1 VNQSTASVTYNGE
14 SSGTISHGVS
24 FSDWTDGGIGV
35 VDARNIS
42 GHTIY
47 AEFDNLKVERPSVS
61 ADTFYANSFDAIP
74 DEMYLRAVPDK
85 MSVYRSW
92 SASRSDTT
100 YVTNNRVVVMPSD
113 GTWVGT
119 WLNPTR
125 DYQNASR
132 MDFQAGSAV
141 NVSVDYSEFN
151 QGVAK
156 ICLLPEAFP
165 AEIYSGY
172 DTNALYVEIWRDSTN
187 IAFTSYRHNS
197 SGLFGRDCIGPVTN
211 YTAYGDGCTVS
222 VSVDT
227 NSLLVTYDSETMLDL
242 NHGISNITNLYRNGV
257 YPHFEFQNDWAS
269 TNAVIGMDEITA
281 SSVN

>member
-1 VNQSTASVTYNGE
+1 
-14 SSGTISHGVS
+14 
-24 FSDWTDGGIGV
+24 
-35 VDARNIS
+35 
-42 GHTIY
+42 
-47 AEFDNLKVERPSVS
+47 VERPSVS

-92 SASRSDTT
+92 SSSHSDTT

-132 MDFQAGSAV
+132 MEFQAGSTV

-156 ICLLPEAFP
+156 ICLLPELFP
-165 AEIYSGY
+165 DEIWGY
-172 DTNALYVEIWRDSTN
+172 YENQALYVEMWRDSTN
-187 IAFTSYRHNS
+187 IAFTAYWHIE
-197 SGLFGRDCIGPVTN
+197 SGDSGRECIGPVTN

-222 VSVDT
+222 VSVDS
-227 NSLLVTYDSETMLDL
+227 NSLLVIYDGETMLELD
-242 NHGISNITNLYRNGV
+242 HGIGNITNLYRNGI
-257 YPHFEFQNDWAS
+257 YPHFEFQNDGSS
-269 TNAVIGMDEITA
+269 TNAVIGMDEIAA